1 MEQKGPKREDRIVF
15 YAQGKDEG
23 NSWFDILQMLAMILS
38 FNAVFFKVIW
48 QGEFFVSHGLR
59 INTSIG

>member
-15 YAQGKDEG
+15 YVQGKDEG

-38 FNAVFFKVIW
+38 FNAVFFKVRFRNA
-48 QGEFFVSHGLR
+48 QNVLTNLEQVLLLD
-59 INTSIG
+59 